1 MFIPKECAAGETR
14 VAATP
19 ETVKAMVKAGLD
31 VQIERGAG
39 DQACFADASYEAAG
53 GKLIDDVAAA
63 FGEADLIL
71 KVAPLEKR
79 PPPEG
84 NEILD
89 ETQAIKKGAVIIGLL
104 APYANGDMVRAL
116 AEREITSFA
125 MELVPRITRAQ
136 KMDALSSQANIAGYK
151 AVLLAAANLPKYF
164 PLLMTAAGT
173 IKPARVVVMGAGVAG
188 LQAIATAKRLGAVV
202 EASDIR
208 AAVKEQVESLGGK
221 FIPLPEIKESGEGAG
236 GYAKQMSEEFLTEQ
250 RRIVR
255 THLVQADVVITTA
268 LIPGRPAPKLVPA
281 DVVADMKAGAV
292 IVDLAVAQGGNCEL
306 SELGKDVRKHGVLII
321 GHPNLPATVPAD
333 ASLVYARNV
342 WALADHLLGK
352 DKSTLTID
360 PADEIT
366 AGCMLTHAGKVSHK
380 PTADALGIAAE

>member
-1 MFIPKECAAGETR
+1 VRVFIPRECAEGETR

-19 ETVKAMVKAGLD
+19 ETIKHLAKAGLE
-31 VQIERGAG
+31 VVVERGAG
-39 DQACFADASYEAAG
+39 EGACFTDAAYEAAG
-53 GKLIDDVAAA
+53 AKLSDDAPGS
-63 FGEADLIL
+63 FGEADLVL
-71 KVAPLEKR
+71 KVAPLAKR
-79 PPPEG
+79 DG
-84 NEILD
+84 LD
-89 ETQAIKKGAVIIGLL
+89 ETEAVKKGAVVIGLL
-104 APYANGDMVRAL
+104 APYANHDMVRKL
-116 AEREITSFA
+116 AERGVSSVA

-151 AVLLAAANLPKYF
+151 AVLLAAAHLPKYF

-221 FIPLPEIKESGEGAG
+221 FIPLPESKESGEGAG
-236 GYAKQMSEEFLTEQ
+236 GYAKQMSEEFLAEQ
-250 RRIVR
+250 RKIVR
-255 THLVQADVVITTA
+255 THLLQADAVITTA
-268 LIPGRPAPKLVPA
+268 LIPGKPAPKLVPA
-281 DVVADMKAGAV
+281 DVVAEMKPGAV
-292 IVDLAVAQGGNCEL
+292 IVDLAVGQGGNCEL
-306 SELGKDVRKHGVLII
+306 SELGKEVRKHGVLII

-342 WALADHLLGK
+342 WALVDHLLGK
-352 DKSTLTID
+352 ERSLKVD

-366 AGCMLTHAGKVSHK
+366 GACLLTHEGKIAHK
-380 PTADALGIAAE
+380 PTADALGTAAE